1 LGERR
6 RDLFLL
12 VVGVVGLVGRERWRR
27 LRGSGSSLRMVLI
40 RVAEWLSGRCT
51 GHGRNPVEIEW
62 TNLACREYVM

>member
-12 VVGVVGLVGRERWRR
+12 VVAAVGLVGRECWKR
-27 LRGSGSSLRMVLI
+27 LRASGSSWRMVLI

-51 GHGRNPVEIEW
+51 GHGRNPVVIEW
-62 TNLACREYVM
+62 ANLAYREYVM